1 MKIDLIKEAVAKK
14 AQQNYAYQV
23 KGSAAVKE
31 ETAVNEPE
39 IQLPTTEPAGTETLP
54 GYNKEYVQFRQF
66 LTTLVKDRDYGQ
78 VPGTKSVM
86 LYTSGIRKILH
97 YLRLRVNYSLLSH
110 SFDAGSKVSSY
121 VFKAELISPEGEIV
135 STGVGSA
142 NGGEKKFLAMGGLS
156 ADPLVCQAAG
166 KRAVSCAVRL
176 LL

>member
-14 AQQNYAYQV
+14 AQQNYAYEV
-23 KGSAAVKE
+23 KGSVAIKE
-31 ETAVNEPE
+31 EPVVSEPV
-39 IQLPTTEPAGTETLP
+39 IQFPTTEPANADTLP
-54 GYNKEYVQFRQF
+54 GYNKEYVQFRQL
-66 LTTLVKDRDYGQ
+66 LTTLVKDKDYGQ

-86 LYTSGIRKILH
+86 LYTPGIRKILH
-97 YLRLRVNYSLLSH
+97 YLHLRVNYSLLSH

-142 NGGEKKFLAMGGLS
+142 NGGEKKFMAMGGLS

>member
-14 AQQNYAYQV
+14 AQQNYVYQT

-31 ETAVNEPE
+31 EPVVSEPV
-39 IQLPTTEPAGTETLP
+39 IQLPTTEPANTETLP
-54 GYNKEYVQFRQF
+54 GYDKEYIQFRQF
-66 LTTLVKDRDYGQ
+66 LTTLVKDRDYGT

-86 LYTSGIRKILH
+86 LYTTGIRKILH

-110 SFDAGSKVSSY
+110 SFDAGSKISSFVY
-121 VFKAELISPEGEIV
+121 KAELINVNGEVV
-135 STGVGSA
+135 SSGIGSA

-166 KRAVSCAVRL
+166 KRAVSCAVRFL
-176 LL
+176 L